1 MVQAIIEE
9 VERAFGLLLS
19 LFDNFFPLFAVVR
32 QPTGCATMAVHI
44 LMVLGDRKEKVIDIE
59 LDVKHFFLAHVD
71 LRDGD
76 QCTVADESS
85 EDRLEVCLTQR

>member
-32 QPTGCATMAVHI
+32 QPTGCASMAVHI
-44 LMVLGDRKEKVIDIE
+44 LMVLGDRQEKVIDIE
-59 LDVKHFFLAHVD
+59 LDVEHFFLTHVD
-71 LRDGD
+71 LGNGD
-76 QCTVADESS
+76 QRTVADEAS
-85 EDRLEVCLTQR
+85 ENCLKVSLTQG